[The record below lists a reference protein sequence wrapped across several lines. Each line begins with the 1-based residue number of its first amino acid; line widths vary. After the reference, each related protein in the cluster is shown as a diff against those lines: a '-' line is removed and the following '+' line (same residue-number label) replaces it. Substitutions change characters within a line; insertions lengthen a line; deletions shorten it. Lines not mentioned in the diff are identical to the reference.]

1 MNTLFLISLVVAVC
15 SAVEDVSN
23 VRQDFKTS
31 TIHALNEQIVKELQ
45 ASYIYKAYSQY
56 YARAD
61 VSLPGFAKF
70 FSKAAKE
77 ESEHA
82 EKLMDYLN
90 MRGGEVKL
98 QDIKLNDVCDVVS
111 EELGKHSGIENSRTK
126 ACMCYF
132 MAKSQ
137 TWNLCGDR
145 DEWYNGLMGMED
157 ALVLERFVN
166 QKLLDLHKA
175 TESDAHLSHVL
186 EHDFLDEQVQS
197 IKSIGD
203 TVKQLRRV
211 KKGLGEYLLDGKM

>member
-45 ASYIYKAYSQY
+45 ASYIYKAYSQ
-56 YARAD
+56 
-61 VSLPGFAKF
+61 
-70 FSKAAKE
+70 AA
-77 ESEHA
+77 H
-82 EKLMDYLN
+82 
-90 MRGGEVKL
+90 
-98 QDIKLNDVCDVVS
+98 KLNDVCDVVS

-137 TWNLCGDR
+137 AWNFCGDR